1 MMKIRVK
8 DRALFSD
15 IDVRIVFGVQDS
27 HECFLKIEKFQ
38 FYNAV
43 NLNTGSLISFDDDYT
58 VIPYYNSELIV
69 K

>member
-15 IDVRIVFGVQDS
+15 IEKGTVFSFLDGS
-27 HECFLKIEKFQ
+27 LCYLKIEKFQ
-38 FYNAV
+38 TYNA
-43 NLNTGSLISFDDDYT
+43 LCLDSCSLTSIDDNTYVT
-58 VIPYYNSELIV
+58 PYYNSELIV